1 MSNNITI
8 VYLSPSLSSF
18 LCCCLTLIGTALS
31 FFNGSVSPMHL
42 LRDSTSNARWLEEN
56 INDFSLTSLL
66 GHLDDFDATRDILVS
81 SVKYLVND
89 PLYETN

>member
-1 MSNNITI
+1 
-8 VYLSPSLSSF
+8 
-18 LCCCLTLIGTALS
+18 
-31 FFNGSVSPMHL
+31 MHL

-81 SVKYLVND
+81 KTWKFPQN
-89 PLYETN
+89 ETDLNFSHFV

>member
-1 MSNNITI
+1 
-8 VYLSPSLSSF
+8 
-18 LCCCLTLIGTALS
+18 
-31 FFNGSVSPMHL
+31 MHL

-81 SVKYLVND
+81 DLEIPEKCNLLNYSQFV
-89 PLYETN
+89 

>member
-1 MSNNITI
+1 MII
-8 VYLSPSLSSF
+8 
-18 LCCCLTLIGTALS
+18 LCRAAQN

-42 LRDSTSNARWLEEN
+42 LRDSTSNSRWLEEN

-81 SVKYLVND
+81 AMFRWLIKAILKRNNRLNAGPFIEHVGD
-89 PLYETN
+89 Q

>member
-1 MSNNITI
+1 MSNKITI
-8 VYLSPSLSSF
+8 VFLSRSLSFFLSCCLSP
-18 LCCCLTLIGTALS
+18 IGTALS

-81 SVKYLVND
+81 AAKY
-89 PLYETN
+89 